1 MIKLLQQLRRRT
13 PLGWIQ
19 LRHDTTRLLV
29 SIGGIA
35 FADILMF
42 MQLGILNA
50 LYDSNTALHRQ
61 LQTDI
66 VLISTQA
73 RQLTNLSSFPR
84 RRLYQAMD
92 IPGVVSAEAL
102 YINFIDWKHPKTQ
115 RKTAM
120 LIVGVNPDHRAIALS
135 EVNQNLDKIKL
146 PNTVLFDRASR
157 GDYQWVIDQVSQ
169 GKTVSTEI
177 ERITI
182 TIDGLFEL
190 GASFTTDGTLI
201 TSDQSFLR
209 LFPKRQAGQISLGF
223 VQVQAGYDAEQVV
236 KVLNE
241 YLPKDVKALTKQ
253 EFIDFE
259 KAYVDQNQ
267 PIAFV
272 FGLATVI
279 GFIVGVVIVYQI
291 LSTDVNDHLAEYAT
305 FKAMGYRDRYLLGV
319 IFEEALILAAI
330 GFIPGVGVSLGL
342 YSLLRQVGAL
352 PVYMPL
358 LRLLLVFT
366 LTMVMCSISGIVAT
380 RRLRSA
386 DPADI
391 F

>member
-1 MIKLLQQLRRRT
+1 MILQQLRRRT

-19 LRHDTTRLLV
+19 LRHNKTRLLV

-42 MQLGILNA
+42 MQLGILNG
-50 LYDSNTALHRQ
+50 LYDSNTAPHRQ

-66 VLISTQA
+66 VLVSTQA
-73 RQLTNLSSFPR
+73 RQLTNLLSFPR

-92 IPGVVSAEAL
+92 VPGVASAQAL
-102 YINFIDWKHPKTQ
+102 YINFIDWKHPETRQ
-115 RKTAM
+115 KTAM
-120 LIVGVNPDHRAIALS
+120 LVVGVNPDTKAFDLPA
-135 EVNQNLDKIKL
+135 VNQSLDKIKL
-146 PNTVLFDRASR
+146 PDTVLFDRAAR
-157 GDYQWVIDQVSQ
+157 GNYQWVIDQVEQ
-169 GKTVSTEI
+169 KRTVTTEI
-177 ERITI
+177 ERRTI
-182 TIDGLFEL
+182 TIAGLFEL
-190 GASFTTDGTLI
+190 GASFTTDGILL

-209 LFPKRQAGQISLGF
+209 LFPSRQAGQVSLGL
-223 VQVQAGYDAEQVV
+223 VQVQPGSDPEAVV
-236 KVLNE
+236 EDLNA
-241 YLPKDVKALTKQ
+241 YLPQDVKAMTKQ
-253 EFIDFE
+253 GFVDFE
-259 KAYVDQNQ
+259 KAYIDQNQ

-272 FGLATVI
+272 FGLATTI
-279 GFIVGVVIVYQI
+279 GFIVGIVIVYQI

-305 FKAMGYRDRYLLGV
+305 FKAMGYRDRYLLGA

-352 PVYMPL
+352 PIYMLL
-358 LRLLLVFT
+358 LRLVLVFT
-366 LTMVMCSISGIVAT
+366 LTVVMCSLSGIVAT
-380 RRLRSA
+380 RQLRSA

>member
-1 MIKLLQQLRRRT
+1 MILQQLRRRT

-19 LRHDTTRLLV
+19 LCHNKTRLLV

-42 MQLGILNA
+42 MQLGILNG
-50 LYDSNTALHRQ
+50 LYDSNTAPHRQ

-66 VLISTQA
+66 VLVSTQA
-73 RQLTNLSSFPR
+73 RQLTNLLSFPR

-92 IPGVVSAEAL
+92 VPGVATAQAL
-102 YINFIDWKHPKTQ
+102 YINFIDWKHPETRQ
-115 RKTAM
+115 KTAM
-120 LIVGVNPDHRAIALS
+120 LVVGVNPDTKAFDLPTA
-135 EVNQNLDKIKL
+135 NQSLDKIKL
-146 PNTVLFDRASR
+146 PDTVLFDRAAR
-157 GDYQWVIDQVSQ
+157 GNYQWVIDQVEQ
-169 GKTVSTEI
+169 GHTITTEI
-177 ERITI
+177 ERRTI
-182 TIDGLFEL
+182 TIAGLFEL
-190 GASFTTDGTLI
+190 GASFTTDGILL

-209 LFPKRQAGQISLGF
+209 LFPSRQAGQVSLGL
-223 VQVQAGYDAEQVV
+223 VQVQPEFDPEAVV
-236 KVLNE
+236 EDLNA
-241 YLPKDVKALTKQ
+241 YLPQDVKAMTKQ
-253 EFIDFE
+253 GFIDFE
-259 KAYVDQNQ
+259 KAYIDQNQ

-272 FGLATVI
+272 FGLATTI
-279 GFIVGVVIVYQI
+279 GFIVGIVIVYQI

-305 FKAMGYRDRYLLGV
+305 FKAMGYRDRYLLGA

-352 PVYMPL
+352 PIYMPL
-358 LRLLLVFT
+358 LRLVLVFT
-366 LTMVMCSISGIVAT
+366 LTVVMCSLSGIVAT
-380 RRLRSA
+380 RQLRSA

>member
-1 MIKLLQQLRRRT
+1 MIKLLQQLKRRI

-19 LRHDTTRLLV
+19 LRHDKTRLLV

-50 LYDSNTALHRQ
+50 LYDSNTAPHRQ
-61 LQTDI
+61 LKADI
-66 VLISTQA
+66 VLINTQA
-73 RQLTNLSSFPR
+73 RQLTNLLSFPR

-92 IPGVVSAEAL
+92 LPAVASASAL
-102 YINFIDWKHPKTQ
+102 YINFIDWKHPETRQ
-115 RKTAM
+115 KTAM
-120 LIVGVNPDHRAIALS
+120 LVVGVNPDVKAFDIAA
-135 EVNQNLDKIKL
+135 VNQNFDKIKL
-146 PNTVLFDRASR
+146 PDTVLFDRASR
-157 GDYQWVIDQVSQ
+157 GDYQSVINQVNR
-169 GKTVSTEI
+169 GHTVTTEI
-177 ERITI
+177 ERRTI
-182 TIDGLFEL
+182 TIAGMFQL
-190 GASFTTDGTLI
+190 GASFTTDGILI

-209 LFPKRQAGQISLGF
+209 LFPNRQAGQVSLGLI
-223 VQVQAGYDAEQVV
+223 QVQPGYDPEQVV
-236 KVLNE
+236 KSLNS

-253 EFIDFE
+253 GFVDFE
-259 KAYVDQNQ
+259 KAYIDKNQ

-272 FGLATVI
+272 FGLATTI

-330 GFIPGVGVSLGL
+330 GFVPGVGVSLGL
-342 YSLLRQVGAL
+342 YTLLRQVGAL
-352 PVYMPL
+352 PIYMPL
-358 LRLLLVFT
+358 LRLVLVFT
-366 LTMVMCSISGIVAT
+366 LTVVMCSLSGIVAT